1 MGGGMVVDL
10 ATGDGFVVVSL
21 SGELD
26 LSEAT
31 GLRNTLA
38 RLVQSG
44 TPLIVVNA
52 AELSFLDSSGIGVLV
67 ATANQQTASD
77 AVLVIANL
85 SELTGRPVRLTEV
98 DTAIPVHWGEEKAEP
113 WAEPN
118 ATPESILLALGF
130 AEVATRPASDLDIS
144 AEPIA

>member
-1 MGGGMVVDL
+1 MAILPAMLGGTHVDQVVSRSHPCPPALLLNRGRPAAERAGAASREGILMGGGMVVDL

-31 GLRNTLA
+31 SLRNTLA
-38 RLVQSG
+38 RLVQSN

-77 AVLVIANL
+77 AVLVI
-85 SELTGRPVRLTEV
+85 
-98 DTAIPVHWGEEKAEP
+98 
-113 WAEPN
+113 
-118 ATPESILLALGF
+118 
-130 AEVATRPASDLDIS
+130 
-144 AEPIA
+144 